1 MACFPGPALRL
12 RAATARDHV
21 SVARKGEALLP
32 GGGRRRGRVRTRR
45 FENTLWERAKSLRP
59 AVRGVV
65 PWGSVLALS
74 PPCLRG
80 PARSGL
86 SGQWHPSVLPGPPGA
101 AQAVGRTEVAEAAG
115 RVARVPSV
123 PRDRV
128 SRARGFRSASS
139 GRGPARGPASVR
151 PACGVRARGS
161 IRRSLRCRNLGFL

>member
-1 MACFPGPALRL
+1 MACYPGPALRL
-12 RAATARDHV
+12 RAATVRDHV

-128 SRARGFRSASS
+128 SRARGFWSASS

>member
-1 MACFPGPALRL
+1 MSA
-12 RAATARDHV
+12 
-21 SVARKGEALLP
+21 ARKGEALLP

-59 AVRGVV
+59 AVCGVV

-101 AQAVGRTEVAEAAG
+101 AQAVGRTEAAG
-115 RVARVPSV
+115 RVARVLSV
-123 PRDRV
+123 PHDRV
-128 SRARGFRSASS
+128 SRARGFRSASK
-139 GRGPARGPASVR
+139 GRGPARVPANVR
-151 PACGVRARGS
+151 PECGARARGS

>member
-1 MACFPGPALRL
+1 MSA
-12 RAATARDHV
+12 
-21 SVARKGEALLP
+21 ARKGEVLLP

-59 AVRGVV
+59 VLRGVV

-74 PPCLRG
+74 PHCLRG
-80 PARSGL
+80 PARSGV
-86 SGQWHPSVLPGPPGA
+86 SGQWHPPVLPGPPGA
-101 AQAVGRTEVAEAAG
+101 AQAVGRTEAAKAAG

-139 GRGPARGPASVR
+139 GRGPVRDPASVR
-151 PACGVRARGS
+151 PACGARPRGS
-161 IRRSLRCRNLGFL
+161 VRRSLLCRNLSYL